1 MEAGT
6 DKARPEE
13 PGGNLLPAER
23 MERSRLRLQIV
34 QTIAS
39 LIGMTAIVIAYVQ
52 FEESERREEQ
62 SIYRT
67 ISADWNEHLRLFV
80 DQPALRPYFFDAR
93 PVAAGDPNADAVY
106 AVAAVRIDL
115 MDSILAHMN
124 ARGWSGEATAGW
136 REEFKDAF
144 ASSPAMCAEMARTS
158 AHFGLLGESANAGCR
173 ALNLRQGGRRKPS
186 LSKDT
191 AAR

>member
-1 MEAGT
+1 
-6 DKARPEE
+6 
-13 PGGNLLPAER
+13 

-52 FEESERREEQ
+52 FQESERREEQ
-62 SIYRT
+62 SVYRT
-67 ISADWNEHLRLFV
+67 ISADWNEHLRLFIE
-80 DQPALRPYFFDAR
+80 QPALRPYFFDAK
-93 PVAAGDPNADAVY
+93 PVAAGDPNADAVF

-124 ARGWSGEATAGW
+124 ARGWSDKATAGW

-144 ASSPAMCAEMARTS
+144 ATSPALCAEMARTS
-158 AHFGLLGESANAGCR
+158 AHFGLLSESANAGCR
-173 ALNLRQGGRRKPS
+173 ALKLSEGGRRKPN
-186 LSKDT
+186 LQKGP
-191 AAR
+191 AAGAP